1 MTWQKREDV
10 PDNFE
15 IDFSYKDVSYKKS
28 VELFAL
34 KSRYN
39 TDCLMEALRW
49 LDKKDRFSPRLLQD
63 IAKLEGC
70 SEAEVFEREFKIDID
85 RREHNLYRKM
95 KEDLLEITPW

>member
-1 MTWQKREDV
+1 
-10 PDNFE
+10 
-15 IDFSYKDVSYKKS
+15 
-28 VELFAL
+28 
-34 KSRYN
+34 
-39 TDCLMEALRW
+39 MEALRR

-70 SEAEVFEREFKIDID
+70 SEAEVFEREFKIDIG